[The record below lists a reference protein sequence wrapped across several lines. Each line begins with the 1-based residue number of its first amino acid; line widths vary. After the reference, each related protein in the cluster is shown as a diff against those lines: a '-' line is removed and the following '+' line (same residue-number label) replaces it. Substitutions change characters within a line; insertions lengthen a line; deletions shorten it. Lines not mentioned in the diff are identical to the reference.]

1 MSKLKYEIYF
11 KNSRFRIRVGEGPE
25 NCVRED
31 NEIVCNIVSPFEDS
45 EDVEKNPKMRELLE
59 ATCAEVYRIGIT
71 VTYSEEKKDGKFVA
85 TGFSITKPFGLEIK
99 DTGKTSGAG
108 GSWRFEMGREIEW
121 KDWEDTRIGT
131 NANYEV
137 VYLFIP

>member
-11 KNSRFRIRVGEGPE
+11 ENSRFRIRAGKGPE

-31 NEIVCNIVSPFEDS
+31 NEIVCNIISPFEDPG
-45 EDVEKNPKMRELLE
+45 DVEKRPKMRELLE
-59 ATCAEVYRIGIT
+59 ATCAEVYRLGIT

-85 TGFSITKPFGLEIK
+85 TGFSITKPFGSEIK

-108 GSWRFEMGREIEW
+108 GSWRFEMGPEIEW
-121 KDWEDTRIGT
+121 KYWEDTRIGMKP
-131 NANYEV
+131 NNKV